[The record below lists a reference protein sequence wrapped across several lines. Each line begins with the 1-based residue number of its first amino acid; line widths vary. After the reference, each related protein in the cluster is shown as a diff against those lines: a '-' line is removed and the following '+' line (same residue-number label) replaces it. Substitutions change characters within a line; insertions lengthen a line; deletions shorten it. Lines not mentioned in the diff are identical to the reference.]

1 MNRRHPSL
9 ANHDLPERES
19 PGHDRQAA
27 RDWGMPSMPS
37 RDHAWQAVIGPFCGR
52 NR

>member
-1 MNRRHPSL
+1 MNRHHPSL
-9 ANHDLPERES
+9 ANHDQPERES
-19 PGHDRQAA
+19 PGHDRLAA
-27 RDWGMPSMPS
+27 WGMPSMPS